1 VAQKQSIIGRIAQL
15 TRANLNALIDQA
27 EDPEKMLDQLIRDF
41 TSSIAEA
48 EDATATTIGNLRL
61 LEQDKAT
68 DEAAVREW
76 GAKAGAASAKADQLR
91 SAGQSAEADRFD
103 GLARFALKR
112 QLEFEGEIAAAIPQ
126 IQSQTAVV
134 DKLKTGLATM
144 QERLAGLRRKRDEL
158 VARSASAR
166 AQSQVLEA
174 VRSIDVMDP
183 SSEVGRFEERVRRE
197 EARAQGQAELAS
209 SSMDAQFD
217 SLDDLAVE
225 SDIEAR
231 LAALKGGG
239 QAPALPAG

>member
-1 VAQKQSIIGRIAQL
+1 MAQKQSIIGRIAQL

-61 LEQDKAT
+61 LEQDKST

-76 GAKAGAASAKADQLR
+76 GAKAAAASAKADQLR
-91 SAGQSAEADRFD
+91 AGEQSTEADRFD
-103 GLARFALKR
+103 TLARFALKR
-112 QLEFEGEIAAAIPQ
+112 QMEFEQEVASAIPQ
-126 IQSQTAVV
+126 IQSQTVV
-134 DKLKTGLATM
+134 VEKLKTGLSTM
-144 QERLAGLRRKRDEL
+144 QERLEGLRRKRDEL

-174 VRSIDVMDP
+174 VKSIDVLDP

-197 EARAQGQAELAS
+197 EARAQGQAELAAS
-209 SSMDAQFD
+209 SIDAQFD
-217 SLDDLAVE
+217 TLESLSAEADVD
-225 SDIEAR
+225 AR
-231 LAALKGGG
+231 LAALKSGG
-239 QAPALPAG
+239 QQALPGS